1 MATCR
6 TTDVAP
12 ILATARLCPGGAIEP
27 IGVYL
32 ASGYRTHKDV
42 ERPQTAKLG
51 GGIV

>member
-1 MATCR
+1 MAICR
-6 TTDVAP
+6 TEELV
-12 ILATARLCPGGAIEP
+12 TARVRPGGGIEP

-32 ASGYRTHKDV
+32 ARGYRTHKDV